1 MDNPITTKATGAAQ
15 AAYPCGMDCDEM
27 AVCAKRRV
35 AFESY
40 GVCGHQS
47 DGLSADACEAL
58 VGMFQQAYEA
68 GYLAGQRD
76 VLAQSR
82 TRWAT

>member
-15 AAYPCGMDCDEM
+15 AAYPCGSNCDEM
-27 AVCAKRRV
+27 AVCGRRRQ
-35 AFESY
+35 AFEQL

-47 DGLSADACEAL
+47 DGLNDGACEAL
-58 VGMFQQAYEA
+58 VGMFRQAFEA
-68 GYLAGQRD
+68 GYTAGQRD

-82 TRWAT
+82 TKWAT